1 MGSSFTLADTP
12 TLDEFSVVLPKL
24 ILTAVK
30 QYLRRAQA
38 YPPAGPVL
46 ERPRLSEFVA
56 DPPTPLERSDD

>member
-1 MGSSFTLADTP
+1 
-12 TLDEFSVVLPKL
+12 VVLPKL

-56 DPPTPLERSDD
+56 DPPTPLERSDG